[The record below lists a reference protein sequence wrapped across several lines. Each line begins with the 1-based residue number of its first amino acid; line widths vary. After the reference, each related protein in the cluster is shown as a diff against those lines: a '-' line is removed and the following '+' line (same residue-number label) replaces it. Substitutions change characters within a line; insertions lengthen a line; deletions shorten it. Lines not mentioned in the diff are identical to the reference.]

1 MSWSSI
7 HYVLDHFMRYVI
19 DLLLFLLHCLYVY
32 MPVLLMWRCIM
43 SEVIT
48 CKLCIVSY
56 GLDVMIH
63 ALGKHIISIDV
74 IVWELTLLQ
83 GYNIQVMF
91 VR

>member
-1 MSWSSI
+1 
-7 HYVLDHFMRYVI
+7 
-19 DLLLFLLHCLYVY
+19 
-32 MPVLLMWRCIM
+32 MWRCIM

-74 IVWELTLLQ
+74 IVWELALLQ

-91 VR
+91 VT